1 MMWNTV
7 AKTGYSWIEKIY
19 LFLLALYLLKRAE
32 YMTTFNL
39 SPFVPAW
46 ADRFLLI
53 SLAIIMSI
61 KFLFLLL
68 SDSKSGTKLVYLLLS
83 AIPAAMIWLLVCLKN
98 NYSSLAF
105 YPILIFGCI
114 GTDYRTILKVQFC
127 VVGAVVF
134 SAAICC
140 MGGVIENRIFWG
152 HETVRSSFGFTY
164 PTNMAAYYVFLA
176 VAAWIAWDDIWD
188 PVFLLLG
195 VVALFVSGVVA
206 DSKTSFLCSGLY
218 CLGVLWCWLFR
229 SKKEN
234 HIVLRIQK
242 ALEMLCRIVF
252 PLCGI
257 AAVVLTIAYHK
268 GFPFALKINEWTSTR
283 LALQSEAFYEHG
295 IHMFGSPFPMRGYTS
310 TLPTLDYNYIDCSY
324 MQLLLRYGV
333 LIFLVYIVLWPIM
346 TDTAVKEGK
355 YRLMIGL
362 ALIAL
367 HSLSEQ
373 RFLAV
378 EYNILL
384 VAPFSV
390 LSLRFL
396 PEYTH
401 KNVNLQSEKQRLP
414 WIAHAAASASF
425 IIITVPVLLWW
436 KPLLSGFRTLW
447 TVLLSPN
454 LTIQL
459 YQRRSGF
466 LASICLLVTGVIV
479 FTLLY
484 QIITAFL
491 LQIKQKAWHAIIL
504 FFCLLLGGGVLI
516 KGSSRL
522 DRAMVENAEFLEE
535 DAGVVALAEGIDDL
549 KLYVVELPTLYN
561 RRFGNIS
568 TNFFNGEDL
577 ARFKNLAVITDSDN
591 QWPPMFWSGFY
602 YTEISDRHAI
612 YTDSPAM
619 IDALK
624 ESGYSPVP
632 YYSKETTVNMDSLAE
647 WNQLIVSPDESLI
660 ISRDRPILNVP
671 DLNLQAGR
679 YTFCFDL
686 SKIPSSVA
694 KIERDESNTAFMLR
708 FLDNSGARILF
719 EREVSIDQFDNNG
732 NLYLQVTHDFYAA
745 GVEFEIIP
753 EPETVLELRRVSYR
767 ITP

>member
-1 MMWNTV
+1 MIGNTTT
-7 AKTGYSWIEKIY
+7 KTLYSWIEKVY
-19 LFLLALYLLKRAE
+19 LGIFALYMIKSTE

-39 SPFVPAW
+39 SPFIPVW
-46 ADRFLLI
+46 ADRFLLV
-53 SLAIIMSI
+53 SLITITGLKFFFLIASNPESRI
-61 KFLFLLL
+61 KW
-68 SDSKSGTKLVYLLLS
+68 VHLLLS
-83 AIPAAMIWLLVCLKN
+83 ALPVSIIWFLVYLN
-98 NYSSLAF
+98 DRFLFLA
-105 YPILIFGCI
+105 YITVLILGCI

-346 TDTAVKEGK
+346 TDTAVKAGK
-355 YRLMIGL
+355 FRLMIGL

-466 LASICLLVTGVIV
+466 LASICLLVAGVIV

-591 QWPPMFWSGFY
+591 QWPPMFWSGFC
-602 YTEISDRHAI
+602 YTEISDQHAI

-632 YYSKETTVNMDSLAE
+632 YYSKIMTVNIEELAE
-647 WNQLIVSPDESLI
+647 WNRLKMDDDGNITVSC
-660 ISRDRPILNVP
+660 DRPIMNVP
-671 DLNLQAGR
+671 DLDLEAGR
-679 YTFCFDL
+679 YTFHFDITL
-686 SKIPSSVA
+686 DPSSLP
-694 KIERDESNTAFMLR
+694 KTEPEKNSTAFLMR
-708 FLDNSGARILF
+708 FSDNSGSRDLF
-719 EREVSIDQFDNNG
+719 EQTVTFNEFDDELHLD
-732 NLYLQVTHDFYAA
+732 LYVTAVFYSK
-745 GVEFEIIP
+745 GVEFSIIP
-753 EPETVLELRRVSYR
+753 VPDCLITLRGVSYQ